1 MDRVLMVSAPAFCN
15 AALPAH
21 ADSAEPHCA
30 ISQLSSQYRG
40 CSCLAGAALGS
51 PRPLPLSASGASH
64 LETPNLPGGSLLIRR
79 PGSLLH
85 RRLHHMRG
93 CYKRAARAAVY
104 EPLMRA
110 ATCGPLYTARYIRG
124 CYI

>member
-30 ISQLSSQYRG
+30 IPQSSSQYRG

-85 RRLHHMRG
+85 RRLQRG
-93 CYKRAARAAVY
+93 SVLLQLLNSASEIPAALQAV
-104 EPLMRA
+104 A
-110 ATCGPLYTARYIRG
+110 
-124 CYI
+124 